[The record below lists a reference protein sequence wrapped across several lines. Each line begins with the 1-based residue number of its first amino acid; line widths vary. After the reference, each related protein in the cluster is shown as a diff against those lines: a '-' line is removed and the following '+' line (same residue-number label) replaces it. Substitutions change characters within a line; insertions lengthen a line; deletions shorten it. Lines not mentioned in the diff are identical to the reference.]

1 MDNLVYQKNK
11 KLSTDFVEHFEKIKK
26 LLTDDF
32 FIMNTI
38 INKFKN
44 VAIIE
49 KSYFFLDVITIFLY
63 NIFSACL
70 CAGIGM

>member
-1 MDNLVYQKNK
+1 MML
-11 KLSTDFVEHFEKIKK
+11 
-26 LLTDDF
+26 LLTSLK
-32 FIMNTI
+32 ILE
-38 INKFKN
+38 
-44 VAIIE
+44 IIE